1 MESVIFLPHG
11 KRLFKTH
18 KGLVGINTT
27 LGDDLVHSTHSGPDV
42 ASWELANRS
51 RRLRPPQAS
60 PPPPGGQPRPAMS
73 PAPAGPPR
81 RADVAAAVGPYHPA
95 PPPAEGGGRIHRTP
109 CACRARAQARLPRCT
124 SLVASA
130 RAPPA
135 FGQAHGGRFVGGAT
149 GRFRVSALSCHLPP
163 SAAQG
168 NTLSCRKPRKSSLC
182 LRAVKCHGASRFPL
196 PKKWFGRTPP
206 R

>member
-73 PAPAGPPR
+73 PAPAGPLAGLMWRLPSGRTIRPR
-81 RADVAAAVGPYHPA
+81 RLRR
-95 PPPAEGGGRIHRTP
+95 GGGKIHRTP